1 MNYQAPLRD
10 FQFLFNEWLQWP
22 QQWQALAT
30 GVDVDQGLQD
40 AVLEEAAR
48 FCREVLAPI
57 NRSGDEE
64 GCQIKDGVVTTP
76 TGFRAAW
83 QQFAQS
89 GWQSLHGDPQFGG
102 QGLPRA
108 LHTAV
113 EEMIYAANTS
123 FSLYS
128 SLTTGATEAIAAHAS
143 DAIKHAYLPKLISG
157 QWCGA
162 MCLTE
167 PHSGTDL
174 GLLKTKAVASDNQ
187 TYRITGTKIFITGG
201 EHDLTENI
209 IHLVLAR
216 LPDAPAGVR
225 GISLFLVP
233 KFLLNGDGS
242 VGARNSIRCGSIEH
256 KMGIKASSTCV
267 MNLDDA
273 EGYLIGPAHEG
284 LRCMF
289 TMMNAERLSIAM
301 QGIGLGEMSWQL
313 AARYASERKQGKAQ
327 GSTNNADAIIVHAD
341 VQRMLMTMRAYTEG
355 GRALALWMGGLLDQQ
370 HHGDAAQQ
378 AQAEALIAFLT
389 PIAKAFFTDI
399 GFEVCNH
406 GVQVLGGHGFIREWG
421 LEQLVRDARIAQI
434 YEGTNGVQAMDLMGR
449 KLLANQAQTQ
459 RVLAQKMLETANTL
473 SDASWRSALTHAVA
487 RWQNVSDYLLAH
499 SKNNHFTG
507 ASAVSYLHLSGHVI
521 YAWIWAQ
528 LHQRCEGKNDTF
540 YQHKRHTADFYRQH
554 LLPKIES
561 LAAQID
567 GETAAW
573 NAPEAG
579 YFAV

>member
-10 FQFLFNEWLQWP
+10 FQFLFNEWLQWS

-76 TGFRAAW
+76 TGFHAAW

-313 AARYASERKQGKAQ
+313 AARYASERKQGKAH

-370 HHGDAAQQ
+370 HHGAAAQQ

>member
-83 QQFAQS
+83 QQFAQR

-313 AARYASERKQGKAQ
+313 AARYASERKQGKAH

>member
-1 MNYQAPLRD
+1 MNFQAPLRD
-10 FQFLFNEWLQWP
+10 VQFLFNEWLRWP
-22 QQWQALAT
+22 AQWQALNT
-30 GVDVDQGLQD
+30 GVELDESLQD

-76 TGFRAAW
+76 NGYRAAW

-108 LHTAV
+108 LHIAV
-113 EEMIYAANTS
+113 EEMIYASNTS

-128 SLTTGATEAIAAHAS
+128 SLTTGATEAIAAHADDTLKS
-143 DAIKHAYLPKLISG
+143 RYLPKLISG
-157 QWCGA
+157 EWCGA

-167 PHSGTDL
+167 SHCGTDL
-174 GLLKTKAVASDNQ
+174 GLLKTKAVAAENGSF
-187 TYRITGTKIFITGG
+187 RISGTKIFITGG
-201 EHDLTENI
+201 EHDLTDNI

-216 LPDAPAGVR
+216 LPDAPVGVR

-233 KFLLNGDGS
+233 KFLVNSDGS
-242 VGARNSIRCGSIEH
+242 LGERNSIHCGSIEH

-273 EGYLIGPAHEG
+273 VGYLVGPANEG

-289 TMMNAERLSIAM
+289 TMMNNERLSIAM

-313 AARYASERKQGKAQ
+313 AARYASDRKQGKAA
-327 GSTNNADAIIVHAD
+327 GSSNSADPIIVHAD

-355 GRALALWMGGLLDQQ
+355 GRALALWMGSLLDIQ
-370 HHGDAAQQ
+370 HHGDTAQQ
-378 AQAEALIAFLT
+378 SEAESLIAFLT

-434 YEGTNGVQAMDLMGR
+434 YEGTNGVQAMDLIGR
-449 KLLANQAQTQ
+449 KLLLNQGQTQ
-459 RVLAQKMLETANTL
+459 QRLAQKMRDTAQTL
-473 SDASWRSALTHAVA
+473 SDKKWQTALLSAVE
-487 RWQNVSDYLLAH
+487 RWQAVSDHLLA
-499 SKNNHFTG
+499 SGKNAHFVG
-507 ASAVSYLHLSGHVI
+507 ASAVSYLHLSGHVV

-528 LHQRCEGKNDTF
+528 LLQQCEGKTDSF
-540 YQHKRHTADFYRQH
+540 YRHKRLSGEFYRQH
-554 LLPKIES
+554 LLPKIDS

-567 GETAAW
+567 GENAQWVAA
-573 NAPEAG
+573 EAS